1 LALWIKVVLIL
12 VFFPLGLVLILWRTG
27 LQINI
32 KDKTYN
38 EYAGALG
45 FRYGQEQTFD
55 QIEKIFVN
63 EVVEQSVFST
73 RVNSTTVRM
82 ITYKA
87 FIQFEGGEKV
97 FLIEGK
103 NRDIVESRVSVMR
116 EQLGIIRK

>member
-1 LALWIKVVLIL
+1 VVLIL
-12 VFFPLGLVLILWRTG
+12 IFFPLGLVLILWRTG

-45 FRYGQEQTFD
+45 FRYGQKQSFN

-63 EVVEQSVFST
+63 EVAEQAVFST
-73 RVNSTTVRM
+73 RVNSTTVRK

-97 FLIEGK
+97 FLVDGK
-103 NRDIVESRVSVMR
+103 NRDTLESRVSVIR
-116 EQLGIIRK
+116 EELRIVLK